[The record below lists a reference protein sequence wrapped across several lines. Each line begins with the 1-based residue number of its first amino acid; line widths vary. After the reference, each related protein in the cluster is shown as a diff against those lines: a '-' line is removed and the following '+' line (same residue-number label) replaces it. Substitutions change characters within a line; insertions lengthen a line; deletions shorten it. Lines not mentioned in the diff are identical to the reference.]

1 MPLARRIIPVFDL
14 VKGRVVKGIR
24 MEAVDDR
31 ADAVEVA
38 RAFEA
43 QGADEITLLDVSSG
57 GGRGDALADVL
68 ARISERVFVPVTA
81 GGGIGSCQDV
91 KRMLSAGADKVI
103 LNTAAILDPEL
114 VLRAVDR
121 FGSECIVG
129 AVDARR
135 RKGEEGWEVVTHGG
149 RKGAGMDVRVWVQ
162 QLADYGVGEIILTS
176 MDRDGTRK
184 GFDMPLVETIS
195 EITAVPLVVSGGAGE
210 PQDIEA
216 ALAPGLAD
224 GAMVASIFHSGDY
237 TIGGVKEYLAMRG
250 MNIRP

>member
-81 GGGIGSCQDV
+81 GGGIGSSQDV

-114 VLRAVDR
+114 VLRVVDR

-149 RKGAGMDVRVWVQ
+149 RKSAGMDVRVWIQ

-195 EITAVPLVVSGGAGE
+195 EMTAVPLVVSGGAGE